1 MDLKKKKILASKTL
15 NVGIK
20 RIKFDSEHLAEIKE
34 AISKQDIRD
43 LYGQGIISIKEIKG
57 RRRVEKRK
65 TRRKKGSIRKIV
77 KNGKRKYIILTRK
90 FRAYILELRR
100 KNLISTE
107 IYKKIRKEIKASI
120 FESKAQLKEH
130 IENLEKK

>member
-15 NVGIK
+15 SVGIK
-20 RIKFDSEHLAEIKE
+20 RISFDSEHLAEIKE

-43 LYGQGIISIKEIKG
+43 LYGQGIISIKEIRG

-65 TRRKKGSIRKIV
+65 TRRKKGSIRKMV
-77 KNGKRKYIILTRK
+77 RGGKRKYIILTRK

-100 KNLISTE
+100 KNLISPE
-107 IYKKIRKEIKASI
+107 IYKKIRKEIRASI
-120 FESKAQLKEH
+120 YKSKAQMKEH
-130 IENLEKK
+130 IDNLEKK